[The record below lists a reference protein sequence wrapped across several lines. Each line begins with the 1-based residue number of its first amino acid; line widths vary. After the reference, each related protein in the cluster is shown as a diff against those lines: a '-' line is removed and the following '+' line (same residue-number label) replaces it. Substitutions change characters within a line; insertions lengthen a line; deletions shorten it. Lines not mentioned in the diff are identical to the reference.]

1 MTGHACNCRDCV
13 PPTYWWAT
21 EDPVT
26 LQHVQFS
33 VPEPEFYPDDLGLPF
48 MVRPRGCFITVGSE
62 TVTLT
67 TSKDSRHTAL
77 RAIFLSD
84 HKTLKRVEIH
94 CAVPPAGN
102 WREMAST

>member
-1 MTGHACNCRDCV
+1 MTDYACNCRDCA

-21 EDPVT
+21 EDPAT

-33 VPEPEFYPDDLGLPF
+33 VPEPEFYPDGLGLPF
-48 MVRPRGCFITVGSE
+48 MLRPQVCFITVGSE

-67 TSKDSRHTAL
+67 TSKDARHTAL

-102 WREMAST
+102 WREMTIT